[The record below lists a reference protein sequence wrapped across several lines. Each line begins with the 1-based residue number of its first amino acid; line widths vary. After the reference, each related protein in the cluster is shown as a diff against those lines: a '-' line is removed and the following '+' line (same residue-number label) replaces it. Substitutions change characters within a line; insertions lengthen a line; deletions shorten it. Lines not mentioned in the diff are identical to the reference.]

1 MKKIILASFL
11 SLLATAS
18 SAETIGE
25 KIQGLSVTIKTTFSQ
40 GSGVIVT
47 RKIDGK
53 NVNFVWTAAHVIDD
67 LRRTRRVIDAA
78 GASRTI
84 VYFRRAAIVKEIVEG
99 GQRVGEL
106 KMDAQVVRYSNY
118 ETGEDLALL
127 RILKKDFIQGNVE
140 FHLGDNIPH
149 VTTRLCHVGSLLGQF
164 GANSFTSGR
173 MSQIGRVLSN
183 EKVFDQTT
191 VTAFPG
197 SSGGGVFIEEGNGKG
212 KYIGMLVRGAG
223 ETFNLIVPIR
233 RMISWAKRTG
243 VMFALDPRVKAPTEA
258 QLKLL
263 PIEDSGIIIA
273 PKKRVQLRSID
284 GTKFMIKP
292 IKEKVEKPMPLVS
305 PIDQVREWK
314 AVK

>member
-1 MKKIILASFL
+1 MKKILLASVL
-11 SLLATAS
+11 SLLATVS

-25 KIQGLSVTIKTTFSQ
+25 KLQGLSVTIKTTFSQ

-67 LRRTRRVIDAA
+67 LRRTRRIIDSS
-78 GASRTI
+78 GASRTV
-84 VYFRRAAIVKEIVEG
+84 VYFKRASIVKEIVED

-106 KMDAQVVRYSNY
+106 KMDAKVVRYSNY
-118 ETGEDLALL
+118 NTGEDLALL
-127 RILKKDFIQGNVE
+127 RILKKDFIKGNVE
-140 FHLGDNIPH
+140 FHLEDSIPN
-149 VTTRLCHVGSLLGQF
+149 VTTKLCHVGSLLGQF

-197 SSGGGVFIEEGNGKG
+197 SSGGGVFFEEGPNSG

-233 RMISWAKRTG
+233 RMRAWAKRTG
-243 VMFALDPRVKAPTEA
+243 VLFAIDPRVKAPTEA
-258 QLKLL
+258 QLKLI
-263 PIEDSGIIIA
+263 PVEDSGVISA
-273 PKKRVQLRSID
+273 TKRRVQLRSID
-284 GTKFMIKP
+284 GTKFMIRP
-292 IKEKVEKPMPLVS
+292 IEGKAEKKPMPL
-305 PIDQVREWK
+305 DQVREWK
-314 AVK
+314 ALK